1 MSDIQ
6 TLAVHVSPK
15 AGRDEVV
22 GLRVL
27 EDGLQEVEVRVT
39 AAPDKG
45 AANKAVCKLIAKEL
59 GIPKSAVAVKR
70 GETSRHKL
78 LECEIA
84 STNLESWIS
93 SLPLLGV

>member
-1 MSDIQ
+1 MA
-6 TLAVHVSPK
+6 TLAVHVTPK
-15 AGRDEVV
+15 AGKDQVL
-22 GLRVL
+22 GLRTF

-78 LECEIA
+78 LECETTSA
-84 STNLESWIS
+84 NLESWIS
-93 SLPLLGV
+93 SLPALGV